1 MDKRE
6 QEVLDLIR
14 QKTADVEVPKSL
26 EPDAVERM
34 LEEKEASKGAG
45 AAPGKRRRWGAWQ
58 TGLLTAACLTAVVGF
73 AAWSM
78 LDAGK
83 EHVTTENVRD
93 NKGNSS
99 EDEEEI
105 SISKTIAQAESYEQ
119 IYDYYEAYRKKMEE
133 EQASYQMDA
142 ADMGRELIAESAGGE
157 AESNASSGSTK
168 SSGEEMA
175 IVEDTIDA
183 PAATAEAGDMAADY
197 SQTNVRQE
205 GVDEADI
212 AKTDGRYLYILED
225 NGREIA
231 VVDTKDGKMKKA
243 ASVEVDEK
251 EYIQEFYVVPDL
263 KKMVVVCGQQ
273 GAGDM
278 LVDPLYTNGGI
289 GNSGV
294 TIAVTYDIQ
303 NPEEPKEEGKVT
315 QSGDYRSSRMVNGFL
330 YLFSEVYIWGE
341 VAQNEPRMYVP
352 LINGEPVSEKNIY
365 LPPIKQAN
373 MYEVITSVNLKK
385 PDETMDSKAI
395 FSKGGQV
402 YVSNKNIYFYETEWG
417 YWNGCVT
424 TIRKVA
430 YKDGKLEAKA
440 QGKFDGYLN
449 DSFSIDEH
457 EGNLRV
463 VTTDD
468 DTNSVY
474 VLDGE
479 LEEIGAIENLAKDE
493 RIYSARFMGDT
504 GYFVT
509 FRETDPLFSVDFS
522 DPKNPKI
529 IGELKIPGFSEYLH
543 FYGEDCLLG
552 IGMNVDEKTMTTDG
566 AKITMFDISDK
577 TDVKEKDTYVL
588 KNVYSTDVAYDYK
601 SALVDFNRNMI
612 GFSGY
617 TEGGQRYFLF
627 SYDEDKG
634 FICNME
640 EDINGNAMRN
650 PRGIYIEDTL
660 YVIQGN
666 IIEAYSLKDY
676 QKVDDLIL

>member
-6 QEVLDLIR
+6 QDVLEQVR
-14 QKTADVEVPKSL
+14 QKTEDIKVPENL
-26 EPDAVERM
+26 EPENIRQM
-34 LEEKEASKGAG
+34 LEEKESAASL
-45 AAPGKRRRWGAWQ
+45 GKRHRRWGVRQ
-58 TGLLTAACLTAVVGF
+58 TSVLAAACLAVVVGF
-73 AAWSM
+73 AAWNVSRPEKGSN
-78 LDAGK
+78 DNGSK
-83 EHVTTENVRD
+83 ERL
-93 NKGNSS
+93 
-99 EDEEEI
+99 EI
-105 SISKTIAQAESYEQ
+105 SSSKTIAQAESYEQ
-119 IYDYYEAYRKKMEE
+119 VFEYYETYQKKLEE
-133 EQASYQMDA
+133 EQESYKMDA
-142 ADMGRELIAESAGGE
+142 GDMARSMIAESAEGSAMNG
-157 AESNASSGSTK
+157 SSGGAK

-175 IVEDTIDA
+175 IIED
-183 PAATAEAGDMAADY
+183 AADTADATTEH

-212 AKTDGRYLYILED
+212 AKTDGRYLYVLED
-225 NGREIA
+225 NEHEIA
-231 VVDTKDGKMKKA
+231 VVDTMGQSIKKV
-243 ASVEVDEK
+243 ASVEVGDDR
-251 EYIQEFYVVPDL
+251 YIREFYIIPDM
-263 KKMVVVCGQQ
+263 KKMVVICGLQSGGAILDDPFYTQ
-273 GAGDM
+273 GAMGD
-278 LVDPLYTNGGI
+278 N
-289 GNSGV
+289 GV
-294 TIAVTYDIQ
+294 TMAVTYDIQ
-303 NPEEPKEEGKVT
+303 EPEKPKEEGNVT
-315 QSGDYRSSRMVNGFL
+315 QSGNYSSSRMVNGYL
-330 YLFSEVYIWGE
+330 YLFSEVHIWGE
-341 VAQNEPRMYVP
+341 VVQNEPRTYVP
-352 LINGEPVSEKNIY
+352 LINGEPILERDIY
-365 LPPIKQAN
+365 LPPVKQAN
-373 MYEVITSVNLKK
+373 MYEVITSVDIKK
-385 PDETMDSKAI
+385 PDQTKDSKAI

-417 YWNGCVT
+417 NWSGCIT

-440 QGKFDGYLN
+440 QGSFDGYLN
-449 DSFSIDEH
+449 DSFSIDEY
-457 EGNLRV
+457 EGNVRV

-474 VLDGE
+474 VLDEE

-522 DPKNPKI
+522 DPKKPKI

-543 FYGEDCLLG
+543 FYGEDRLLG
-552 IGMNVDEKTMTTDG
+552 IGMNVDEETMTTDG

-577 TDVKEKDTYVL
+577 TDVKEKNTYVL

-601 SALVDFNRNMI
+601 AALVDWKKNII

-627 SYDEDKG
+627 EYDEDKG

-640 EDINGNAMRN
+640 EDINGNGMRI
-650 PRGIYIEDTL
+650 PRGIYIGDTL

>member
-6 QEVLDLIR
+6 QDVLDLIR
-14 QKTADVEVPKSL
+14 QKTADVEVPESL
-26 EPDAVERM
+26 GPDAVEGM
-34 LEEKEASKGAG
+34 LESKAASKEPGFV
-45 AAPGKRRRWGAWQ
+45 PGKRRRWSARH
-58 TGLLTAACLTAVVGF
+58 TGLLTAACLTVIVGF

-78 LDAGK
+78 SDSGK
-83 EHVTTENVRD
+83 ENVTTEKVKND
-93 NKGNSS
+93 TESG
-99 EDEEEI
+99 EEI
-105 SISKTIAQAESYEQ
+105 SISDTIVQAKSYEQ
-119 IYDYYEAYRKKMEE
+119 VYDYYEAYRKKMEE

-142 ADMGRELIAESAGGE
+142 ADMGRELITERAGS

-168 SSGEEMA
+168 SSGEEIA
-175 IVEDTIDA
+175 IAEDSIDA
-183 PAATAEAGDMAADY
+183 PAATAEAGGMSADH

-225 NGREIA
+225 SGRKIA
-231 VVDTKDGKMKKA
+231 VVDTKDGDMEKT
-243 ASVEVDEK
+243 ASVEVGDK
-251 EYIQEFYVVPDL
+251 EYVREFYVVPDT
-263 KKMVVVCGQQ
+263 KKLVVICGQQ
-273 GAGDM
+273 GGNAM
-278 LVDPLYTNGGI
+278 FEDPLYTNGGI
-289 GNSGV
+289 GSSGV
-294 TIAVTYDIQ
+294 TMAVTYDIQ
-303 NPEEPKEEGKVT
+303 DPKNPQKEGKVT
-315 QSGDYRSSRMVNGFL
+315 QSGEYRSSRMVNGFL
-330 YLFSEVYIWGE
+330 YLFSEVHIWGE
-341 VAQNEPRMYVP
+341 VARNEPGTYVP

-373 MYEVITSVNLKK
+373 MYEVITSVDLKK
-385 PDETMDSKAI
+385 PDETLDSKAI

-402 YVSNKNIYFYETEWG
+402 YVSNRNIYFYETEWG

-424 TIRKVA
+424 TVRKVA

-463 VTTDD
+463 VTTEN

-479 LEEIGAIENLAKDE
+479 LKEIGAIEDLAKDE

-543 FYGEDCLLG
+543 FYGEDRLLG

-566 AKITMFDISDK
+566 AKIAMFDISDK
-577 TDVKEKDTYVL
+577 ADVKEMDTYVL

-601 SALVDFNRNMI
+601 AALVDWQRNVI
-612 GFSGY
+612 GFSGH

-627 SYDEDKG
+627 EYDEEKG

-640 EDINGNAMRN
+640 EDINGNGMYN

>member
-6 QEVLDLIR
+6 QDVLEQVR
-14 QKTADVEVPKSL
+14 QKTEDIKVSENL
-26 EPDAVERM
+26 EPENIRQM
-34 LEEKEASKGAG
+34 LEEKESAASL
-45 AAPGKRRRWGAWQ
+45 GKRHRRWGVRQ
-58 TGLLTAACLTAVVGF
+58 TSVLAAACLAVVVGF
-73 AAWSM
+73 AAWNVSRPEKGSN
-78 LDAGK
+78 DNGSK
-83 EHVTTENVRD
+83 ERL
-93 NKGNSS
+93 
-99 EDEEEI
+99 EI
-105 SISKTIAQAESYEQ
+105 SSSKTIAQAESYEQ
-119 IYDYYEAYRKKMEE
+119 VFEYYETYQKKLEE
-133 EQASYQMDA
+133 EQESYKMDA
-142 ADMGRELIAESAGGE
+142 GDMARSMIAESAEGSAMNG
-157 AESNASSGSTK
+157 SSGGAK

-175 IVEDTIDA
+175 IIED
-183 PAATAEAGDMAADY
+183 AADTADATTEH

-212 AKTDGRYLYILED
+212 AKTDGRYLYVLED
-225 NGREIA
+225 NEHEIA
-231 VVDTKDGKMKKA
+231 IVDTMGQSIKKV
-243 ASVEVDEK
+243 ASVEVGDDRYIR
-251 EYIQEFYVVPDL
+251 EYYIIPDM
-263 KKMVVVCGQQ
+263 KKMVVICGLQSGGAILDDPFYTQ
-273 GAGDM
+273 GAMGD
-278 LVDPLYTNGGI
+278 N
-289 GNSGV
+289 GV
-294 TIAVTYDIQ
+294 TMAVTYDIQ
-303 NPEEPKEEGKVT
+303 EPEKPKEEGNVT
-315 QSGDYRSSRMVNGFL
+315 QSGNYSSSRMVNGYL
-330 YLFSEVYIWGE
+330 YLFSEVHIWGE
-341 VAQNEPRMYVP
+341 VVQNEPRTYVP
-352 LINGEPVSEKNIY
+352 LINGEPILERDIY
-365 LPPIKQAN
+365 LPPVKQAN
-373 MYEVITSVNLKK
+373 MYEVITSVDIKK
-385 PDETMDSKAI
+385 PDQTKDSKAI

-417 YWNGCVT
+417 NWSGCIT

-440 QGKFDGYLN
+440 QGSFDGYLN
-449 DSFSIDEH
+449 DSFSIDEYV
-457 EGNLRV
+457 GNLRV

-474 VLDGE
+474 VLDEE

-522 DPKNPKI
+522 DPKKPKI

-543 FYGEDCLLG
+543 FYGEDRLLG
-552 IGMNVDEKTMTTDG
+552 IGMNVDEETMTTDG

-577 TDVKEKDTYVL
+577 TDVKEKNTYVL

-601 SALVDFNRNMI
+601 AALVDWKKNII

-627 SYDEDKG
+627 EYDEDKG

-640 EDINGNAMRN
+640 EDINGNGMRI
-650 PRGIYIEDTL
+650 PRGIYIGDTL

>member
-6 QEVLDLIR
+6 QDVLEQVRKKTEEVKIP
-14 QKTADVEVPKSL
+14 QSL
-26 EPDAVERM
+26 EPENIQRM
-34 LEEKEASKGAG
+34 LEEKEARASF
-45 AAPGKRRRWGAWQ
+45 GKHQRRWGVRQISA
-58 TGLLTAACLTAVVGF
+58 LAAACLVAVIGF
-73 AAWSM
+73 AAW
-78 LDAGK
+78 
-83 EHVTTENVRD
+83 NVSGPKGETDNSRRD
-93 NKGNSS
+93 MP
-99 EDEEEI
+99 ERAEI
-105 SISKTIAQAESYEQ
+105 SSSKTIAQAESYDQ
-119 IYDYYEAYRKKMEE
+119 VFDYYEAYRKKLEE
-133 EQASYQMDA
+133 EQKSYQMDA
-142 ADMGRELIAESAGGE
+142 GDMARDMITESAEGGE
-157 AESNASSGSTK
+157 MNGSAGSTK
-168 SSGEEMA
+168 SSGEEIA
-175 IVEDTIDA
+175 IMEDSLEA
-183 PAATAEAGDMAADY
+183 PAATADAAELADDY

-212 AKTDGRYLYILED
+212 AKTDGRYLYVLED
-225 NGREIA
+225 NGNEIA
-231 VVDTKDGKMKKA
+231 VVDTKDQSMKKV
-243 ASVEVDEK
+243 ASVEIEDKGYVR
-251 EYIQEFYVVPDL
+251 EFYVVPDM
-263 KKMVVVCGQQ
+263 KKMVVIYGRQN
-273 GAGDM
+273 GGSM
-278 LVDPLYTNGGI
+278 MEDPFYTNGGM
-289 GNSGV
+289 GDNGA

-303 NPEEPKEEGKVT
+303 EPEKPKEEGKVT
-315 QSGDYRSSRMVNGFL
+315 QSGEYRSSRMVNGYL
-330 YLFSEVYIWGE
+330 YLFSEVHIWGE
-341 VAQNEPRMYVP
+341 VVQNEPRTYVP
-352 LINGEPVSEKNIY
+352 LINGEPVLERDIY
-365 LPPIKQAN
+365 LPPVKQAN
-373 MYEVITSVNLKK
+373 MYEVITSVDLNR
-385 PDETMDSKAI
+385 PDKTKDSKAI

-417 YWNGCVT
+417 QWNGCVT

-440 QGKFDGYLN
+440 QGSFDGYMN
-449 DSFSIDEH
+449 DSFSIDEY

-474 VLDGE
+474 VLDEE

-522 DPKNPKI
+522 DPKKPKI

-543 FYGEDCLLG
+543 FYGEDRLLG
-552 IGMNVDEKTMTTDG
+552 IGMNVDEETMTTDG

-577 TDVKEKDTYVL
+577 SDVKEKNTYVL

-601 SALVDFNRNMI
+601 AALVDWKKNII

-627 SYDEDKG
+627 EYDEDKG

-640 EDINGNAMRN
+640 EDINGNGMRN
-650 PRGIYIEDTL
+650 PRGIYIGDTL

>member
-6 QEVLDLIR
+6 QDVLEQVR
-14 QKTADVEVPKSL
+14 QKTEDIKVPENL
-26 EPDAVERM
+26 EPENIRQM
-34 LEEKEASKGAG
+34 LEEKESAASL
-45 AAPGKRRRWGAWQ
+45 GKRHRRWGVRQ
-58 TGLLTAACLTAVVGF
+58 TSVLAAACLAVVVGF
-73 AAWSM
+73 AAWNVSRPEKGSN
-78 LDAGK
+78 DNGSK
-83 EHVTTENVRD
+83 ERL
-93 NKGNSS
+93 
-99 EDEEEI
+99 EI
-105 SISKTIAQAESYEQ
+105 SSSKTIAQAESYEQ
-119 IYDYYEAYRKKMEE
+119 VFEYYETYQKKLEE
-133 EQASYQMDA
+133 EQESYKMDA
-142 ADMGRELIAESAGGE
+142 GDMARSMIAESADGSAMNG
-157 AESNASSGSTK
+157 SSGGAK

-175 IVEDTIDA
+175 IIEY
-183 PAATAEAGDMAADY
+183 AADTADATTEH

-212 AKTDGRYLYILED
+212 AKTDGRYLYVLED
-225 NGREIA
+225 NEHEIA
-231 VVDTKDGKMKKA
+231 VVDTMGQSIKKV
-243 ASVEVDEK
+243 ASVEVGDDR
-251 EYIQEFYVVPDL
+251 YIREFYIIPDM
-263 KKMVVVCGQQ
+263 KKMVVICGLQSGGAILDDPFYTQ
-273 GAGDM
+273 GAMGD
-278 LVDPLYTNGGI
+278 N
-289 GNSGV
+289 GV
-294 TIAVTYDIQ
+294 TMAVTYDIQ
-303 NPEEPKEEGKVT
+303 EPEKPKEEGNVT
-315 QSGDYRSSRMVNGFL
+315 QSGNYSSSRMVNGYL
-330 YLFSEVYIWGE
+330 YLFSEVHIWGE
-341 VAQNEPRMYVP
+341 VVQNEPRTYVP
-352 LINGEPVSEKNIY
+352 LINGEPVLERDIY
-365 LPPIKQAN
+365 LPPVKQAN
-373 MYEVITSVNLKK
+373 MYEVITSVDIKK
-385 PDETMDSKAI
+385 PDQTKDSKAI

-417 YWNGCVT
+417 NWSGCIT

-440 QGKFDGYLN
+440 QGSFDGYLN
-449 DSFSIDEH
+449 DSFSIDEY

-474 VLDGE
+474 VLDEE

-522 DPKNPKI
+522 DPKKPKI

-543 FYGEDCLLG
+543 FYGEDRLLG
-552 IGMNVDEKTMTTDG
+552 IGMNVDEETMTTDG

-577 TDVKEKDTYVL
+577 TDVKEKNTYVL

-601 SALVDFNRNMI
+601 AALVDWKKNII

-627 SYDEDKG
+627 EYDEDKG

-640 EDINGNAMRN
+640 EDINGNGMRI
-650 PRGIYIEDTL
+650 PRGIYIGDTL

>member
-6 QEVLDLIR
+6 QDVLEQVR
-14 QKTADVEVPKSL
+14 QKTEDIKVPENL
-26 EPDAVERM
+26 EPENIRQM
-34 LEEKEASKGAG
+34 LEEKESAASL
-45 AAPGKRRRWGAWQ
+45 GKRHRRWGVRQ
-58 TGLLTAACLTAVVGF
+58 TSVLAAACLAVVVGF
-73 AAWSM
+73 AAWNVSRPEKGSN
-78 LDAGK
+78 DNGSK
-83 EHVTTENVRD
+83 ERL
-93 NKGNSS
+93 
-99 EDEEEI
+99 EI
-105 SISKTIAQAESYEQ
+105 SSSKTIAQAESYEQ
-119 IYDYYEAYRKKMEE
+119 VFEYYETYQKKLEE
-133 EQASYQMDA
+133 EQESYKMDA
-142 ADMGRELIAESAGGE
+142 GDMARSMIAESAEGSAMNG
-157 AESNASSGSTK
+157 SSGGAK

-175 IVEDTIDA
+175 IIED
-183 PAATAEAGDMAADY
+183 AADTADATTEH

-212 AKTDGRYLYILED
+212 AKTDGRYLYVLED
-225 NGREIA
+225 NEHEIA
-231 VVDTKDGKMKKA
+231 VVDTMGQSIKKV
-243 ASVEVDEK
+243 ASVEVGDDR
-251 EYIQEFYVVPDL
+251 YIREFYIIPDM
-263 KKMVVVCGQQ
+263 KKMVVICGLQSGGAILDDPFYTQ
-273 GAGDM
+273 GAMGD
-278 LVDPLYTNGGI
+278 N
-289 GNSGV
+289 GV
-294 TIAVTYDIQ
+294 TMAVTYDIQ
-303 NPEEPKEEGKVT
+303 EPEKPKEEGNVT
-315 QSGDYRSSRMVNGFL
+315 QSGNYSSSRMVNGYL
-330 YLFSEVYIWGE
+330 YLFSEVHIWGE
-341 VAQNEPRMYVP
+341 VVQNEPRTYVP
-352 LINGEPVSEKNIY
+352 LINGEPILERDIY
-365 LPPIKQAN
+365 LPPVKQAN
-373 MYEVITSVNLKK
+373 MYEVITSVDIKK
-385 PDETMDSKAI
+385 PDQTKDSKAI

-417 YWNGCVT
+417 NWSGCIT

-440 QGKFDGYLN
+440 QGSFDGYLN
-449 DSFSIDEH
+449 DSFSIDEY

-474 VLDGE
+474 VLDEE

-522 DPKNPKI
+522 DPKKPKI

-543 FYGEDCLLG
+543 FYGEDRLLG
-552 IGMNVDEKTMTTDG
+552 IGMNVDEETMTTDG

-577 TDVKEKDTYVL
+577 TDVKEKNTYVL

-601 SALVDFNRNMI
+601 AALVDWKKNII

-627 SYDEDKG
+627 EYDEDKG

-640 EDINGNAMRN
+640 EDINGNGMRI
-650 PRGIYIEDTL
+650 PRGIYIGDTL

>member
-6 QEVLDLIR
+6 QDVLEQVR
-14 QKTADVEVPKSL
+14 QKTEDIKVPENL
-26 EPDAVERM
+26 EPENIRQM
-34 LEEKEASKGAG
+34 LEEKESAASL
-45 AAPGKRRRWGAWQ
+45 GKRHRRWGVRQ
-58 TGLLTAACLTAVVGF
+58 TSVLAAACLAVVVGF
-73 AAWSM
+73 AAWNVSRPEKGSN
-78 LDAGK
+78 DNGSK
-83 EHVTTENVRD
+83 ERL
-93 NKGNSS
+93 
-99 EDEEEI
+99 EI
-105 SISKTIAQAESYEQ
+105 SSSKTIAQAESYEQ
-119 IYDYYEAYRKKMEE
+119 VFKYYETYQKKLEE
-133 EQASYQMDA
+133 EQESYKMDA
-142 ADMGRELIAESAGGE
+142 GDMARSMIAESAEGSAMNG
-157 AESNASSGSTK
+157 SSGGAK

-175 IVEDTIDA
+175 IIED
-183 PAATAEAGDMAADY
+183 AADTADATTEH

-212 AKTDGRYLYILED
+212 AKTDGRYLYVLED
-225 NGREIA
+225 NEHEIA
-231 VVDTKDGKMKKA
+231 VVDTMGQSIKKV
-243 ASVEVDEK
+243 ASVEVGDDR
-251 EYIQEFYVVPDL
+251 YIREFYIIPDM
-263 KKMVVVCGQQ
+263 KKMVVICGLQSGGAILDDPFYTQ
-273 GAGDM
+273 GAMGD
-278 LVDPLYTNGGI
+278 N
-289 GNSGV
+289 GV
-294 TIAVTYDIQ
+294 TMAVTYDIQ
-303 NPEEPKEEGKVT
+303 EPEKPKEEGNVT
-315 QSGDYRSSRMVNGFL
+315 QSGNYSSSRMVNGYL
-330 YLFSEVYIWGE
+330 YLFSEVHIWGE
-341 VAQNEPRMYVP
+341 VVQNEPRTYVP
-352 LINGEPVSEKNIY
+352 LINGEPILERDIY
-365 LPPIKQAN
+365 LPPVKQAN
-373 MYEVITSVNLKK
+373 MYEVITSVDIKK
-385 PDETMDSKAI
+385 PDQTKDSKAI

-417 YWNGCVT
+417 NWSGCIT

-440 QGKFDGYLN
+440 QGSFDGYLN
-449 DSFSIDEH
+449 DSFSIDEY

-474 VLDGE
+474 VLDEE

-522 DPKNPKI
+522 DPKKPKI

-543 FYGEDCLLG
+543 FYGEDRLLG
-552 IGMNVDEKTMTTDG
+552 IGMNVDEETMTTDG

-577 TDVKEKDTYVL
+577 TDVKEKNTYVL

-601 SALVDFNRNMI
+601 AALVDWKKNII

-627 SYDEDKG
+627 EYDEDKG

-640 EDINGNAMRN
+640 EDINGNGMRI
-650 PRGIYIEDTL
+650 PRGIYIGDTL

>member
-6 QEVLDLIR
+6 QDVLEQVR
-14 QKTADVEVPKSL
+14 QKTEDIKVPENL
-26 EPDAVERM
+26 EPENIRQM
-34 LEEKEASKGAG
+34 LEEKESAASL
-45 AAPGKRRRWGAWQ
+45 GKRHRRWGVRQ
-58 TGLLTAACLTAVVGF
+58 TSVLAAACLAVVVGF
-73 AAWSM
+73 AAWNVSRPEKGSN
-78 LDAGK
+78 DNGSK
-83 EHVTTENVRD
+83 ERL
-93 NKGNSS
+93 
-99 EDEEEI
+99 EI
-105 SISKTIAQAESYEQ
+105 SSSKTIAQAESYEQ
-119 IYDYYEAYRKKMEE
+119 VFEYYETYQKKLEE
-133 EQASYQMDA
+133 EQESYKMDA
-142 ADMGRELIAESAGGE
+142 GDMARSMIAESAEGSAMNG
-157 AESNASSGSTK
+157 SSGGAK

-175 IVEDTIDA
+175 IIED
-183 PAATAEAGDMAADY
+183 AADTADATTEH

-212 AKTDGRYLYILED
+212 AKTDGRYLYVLED
-225 NGREIA
+225 NEHEIA
-231 VVDTKDGKMKKA
+231 IVDTMGQSMVIKKV
-243 ASVEVDEK
+243 ASVEVGDDR
-251 EYIQEFYVVPDL
+251 YIREFYIIPDM
-263 KKMVVVCGQQ
+263 KKMVVICGLQSGGAILDDPFYTQ
-273 GAGDM
+273 GAMGD
-278 LVDPLYTNGGI
+278 N
-289 GNSGV
+289 GV
-294 TIAVTYDIQ
+294 TMAVTYDIQ
-303 NPEEPKEEGKVT
+303 EPEKPKEEGNVT
-315 QSGDYRSSRMVNGFL
+315 QSGNYSSSRMVNGYL
-330 YLFSEVYIWGE
+330 YLFSEVHIWGE
-341 VAQNEPRMYVP
+341 VVQNEPRTYVP
-352 LINGEPVSEKNIY
+352 LINGEPILERDIY
-365 LPPIKQAN
+365 LPPVKQAN
-373 MYEVITSVNLKK
+373 MYEVITSVDIKK
-385 PDETMDSKAI
+385 PDQTKDSKAI

-417 YWNGCVT
+417 NWSGCIT

-440 QGKFDGYLN
+440 QGSFDGYLN
-449 DSFSIDEH
+449 DSFSIDEY

-474 VLDGE
+474 VLDEE

-522 DPKNPKI
+522 DPKKPKI

-543 FYGEDCLLG
+543 FYGEDRLLG
-552 IGMNVDEKTMTTDG
+552 IGMNVDEETMTTDG

-577 TDVKEKDTYVL
+577 TDVKEKNTYVL

-601 SALVDFNRNMI
+601 SALVDWKKNII

-627 SYDEDKG
+627 EYDEDKG

-640 EDINGNAMRN
+640 EDINGNGMRI
-650 PRGIYIEDTL
+650 PRGIYIGDTL

>member
-1 MDKRE
+1 M
-6 QEVLDLIR
+6 
-14 QKTADVEVPKSL
+14 P
-26 EPDAVERM
+26 ER
-34 LEEKEASKGAG
+34 A
-45 AAPGKRRRWGAWQ
+45 
-58 TGLLTAACLTAVVGF
+58 
-73 AAWSM
+73 
-78 LDAGK
+78 
-83 EHVTTENVRD
+83 
-93 NKGNSS
+93 
-99 EDEEEI
+99 EI
-105 SISKTIAQAESYEQ
+105 SSSKTIAQAESYDQ
-119 IYDYYEAYRKKMEE
+119 VFDYYEAYRKKLEE
-133 EQASYQMDA
+133 EQKSYQMDA
-142 ADMGRELIAESAGGE
+142 GDMARDMITESAEGGE
-157 AESNASSGSTK
+157 MNGSAGSTK
-168 SSGEEMA
+168 SSGEEIA
-175 IVEDTIDA
+175 IMEDSLEA
-183 PAATAEAGDMAADY
+183 PAATADAAELADDY

-212 AKTDGRYLYILED
+212 AKTDGRYLYVLED
-225 NGREIA
+225 NGNEIA
-231 VVDTKDGKMKKA
+231 VVDTKDQSMKKV
-243 ASVEVDEK
+243 ASVEIEDKGYVR
-251 EYIQEFYVVPDL
+251 EFYVVPDM
-263 KKMVVVCGQQ
+263 KKMVVIYGRQN
-273 GAGDM
+273 GGSM
-278 LVDPLYTNGGI
+278 MEDPFYTNGGM
-289 GNSGV
+289 GDNGA

-303 NPEEPKEEGKVT
+303 EPEKPKEEGKVT
-315 QSGDYRSSRMVNGFL
+315 QSGEYRSSRMVNGYL
-330 YLFSEVYIWGE
+330 YLFSEVHIWGE
-341 VAQNEPRMYVP
+341 VVQNEPRTYVP
-352 LINGEPVSEKNIY
+352 LINGEPVLERDIY
-365 LPPIKQAN
+365 LPPVKQAN
-373 MYEVITSVNLKK
+373 MYEVITSVDLNR
-385 PDETMDSKAI
+385 PDKTKDSKAI

-417 YWNGCVT
+417 QWNGCVT

-440 QGKFDGYLN
+440 QGSFDGYMN
-449 DSFSIDEH
+449 DSFSIDEY

-474 VLDGE
+474 VLDEE

-522 DPKNPKI
+522 DPKKPKI

-543 FYGEDCLLG
+543 FYGEDRLLG
-552 IGMNVDEKTMTTDG
+552 IGMNVDEETMTTDG

-577 TDVKEKDTYVL
+577 SDVKEKNTYVL

-601 SALVDFNRNMI
+601 AALVDWKKNII

-627 SYDEDKG
+627 EYDEDKG

-640 EDINGNAMRN
+640 EDINGNGMRN
-650 PRGIYIEDTL
+650 PRGIYIGDTL

>member
-6 QEVLDLIR
+6 QDVLEQVR
-14 QKTADVEVPKSL
+14 QKTEDIKVPENL
-26 EPDAVERM
+26 EPENIRQM
-34 LEEKEASKGAG
+34 LEEKESAASL
-45 AAPGKRRRWGAWQ
+45 GKRHRRWGVRQ
-58 TGLLTAACLTAVVGF
+58 TSVLAAACLAVVVGF
-73 AAWSM
+73 AAWNVSRPEKGSN
-78 LDAGK
+78 DNGSK
-83 EHVTTENVRD
+83 ERL
-93 NKGNSS
+93 
-99 EDEEEI
+99 EI
-105 SISKTIAQAESYEQ
+105 SSSKTIAQAESYEQ
-119 IYDYYEAYRKKMEE
+119 VFEYYETYQKKLEE
-133 EQASYQMDA
+133 EQESYKMDA
-142 ADMGRELIAESAGGE
+142 GDMARSMIAESAEGSAMNG
-157 AESNASSGSTK
+157 SSGGAK

-175 IVEDTIDA
+175 IIEDAADTAD
-183 PAATAEAGDMAADY
+183 ATAEH

-212 AKTDGRYLYILED
+212 AKTDGRYLYVLED
-225 NGREIA
+225 NEHEIA
-231 VVDTKDGKMKKA
+231 VVDTMGQSIKKV
-243 ASVEVDEK
+243 ASVEVGDDR
-251 EYIQEFYVVPDL
+251 YIREFYIIPDM
-263 KKMVVVCGQQ
+263 KKMVVICGLQSGGAILDDPFYTQ
-273 GAGDM
+273 GAMGD
-278 LVDPLYTNGGI
+278 N
-289 GNSGV
+289 GV
-294 TIAVTYDIQ
+294 TMAVTYDIQ
-303 NPEEPKEEGKVT
+303 EPEKPKEEGNVT
-315 QSGDYRSSRMVNGFL
+315 QSGNYSSSRMVNGYL
-330 YLFSEVYIWGE
+330 YLFSEVHIWGE
-341 VAQNEPRMYVP
+341 VVQNEPRTYVP
-352 LINGEPVSEKNIY
+352 LINGEPVLERDIY
-365 LPPIKQAN
+365 LPPVKQAN
-373 MYEVITSVNLKK
+373 MYEVITSVDIKK
-385 PDETMDSKAI
+385 PDQTKDSKAI

-417 YWNGCVT
+417 NWSGCIT

-440 QGKFDGYLN
+440 QGSFDGYLN
-449 DSFSIDEH
+449 DSFSIDEY
-457 EGNLRV
+457 EGKLRV

-474 VLDGE
+474 VLDEE

-522 DPKNPKI
+522 DPKKPKI

-543 FYGEDCLLG
+543 FYGEDRLLG
-552 IGMNVDEKTMTTDG
+552 IGMNVDEETMTTDG

-577 TDVKEKDTYVL
+577 TDVKEKNTYVL

-601 SALVDFNRNMI
+601 AALVDWKKNII

-627 SYDEDKG
+627 EYDEDKG

-640 EDINGNAMRN
+640 EDINGNGMRI
-650 PRGIYIEDTL
+650 PRGIYIGDTL

>member
-6 QEVLDLIR
+6 QDVLEQVR
-14 QKTADVEVPKSL
+14 QKTEDIKVPENL
-26 EPDAVERM
+26 EPENIRQM
-34 LEEKEASKGAG
+34 LEEKESAASL
-45 AAPGKRRRWGAWQ
+45 GKRHRRWGVRQ
-58 TGLLTAACLTAVVGF
+58 TSVLAAACLAVVVGF
-73 AAWSM
+73 AAWNVSRPEKGSN
-78 LDAGK
+78 DNGSK
-83 EHVTTENVRD
+83 ERL
-93 NKGNSS
+93 
-99 EDEEEI
+99 EI
-105 SISKTIAQAESYEQ
+105 SSSKTIAQAESYEQ
-119 IYDYYEAYRKKMEE
+119 VFEYYETYQKKLEE
-133 EQASYQMDA
+133 EQESYKMDA
-142 ADMGRELIAESAGGE
+142 GDMARSMIAESADGSAMNG
-157 AESNASSGSTK
+157 SSGGAK

-175 IVEDTIDA
+175 IIED
-183 PAATAEAGDMAADY
+183 AADTADATTEH

-212 AKTDGRYLYILED
+212 AKTDGRYLYVLED
-225 NGREIA
+225 NEHEIA
-231 VVDTKDGKMKKA
+231 VVDTMGQSIKKV
-243 ASVEVDEK
+243 ASVEVGDDR
-251 EYIQEFYVVPDL
+251 YIREFYIIPDM
-263 KKMVVVCGQQ
+263 KKMVVICGLQSGGAILDDPFYTQ
-273 GAGDM
+273 GAMGD
-278 LVDPLYTNGGI
+278 N
-289 GNSGV
+289 GV
-294 TIAVTYDIQ
+294 TMAVTYDIQ
-303 NPEEPKEEGKVT
+303 EPEKPKEEGNVT
-315 QSGDYRSSRMVNGFL
+315 QSGNYSSSRMVNGYL
-330 YLFSEVYIWGE
+330 YLFSEVHIWGE
-341 VAQNEPRMYVP
+341 VVQNEPRTYVP
-352 LINGEPVSEKNIY
+352 LINGEPVLERDIY
-365 LPPIKQAN
+365 LPPVKQAN
-373 MYEVITSVNLKK
+373 MYEVITSVDIKK
-385 PDETMDSKAI
+385 PDQTKDSKAI

-417 YWNGCVT
+417 NWSGCIT

-440 QGKFDGYLN
+440 QGSFDGYLN
-449 DSFSIDEH
+449 DSFSIDEY

-474 VLDGE
+474 VLDEE

-522 DPKNPKI
+522 DPKKPKI

-543 FYGEDCLLG
+543 FYGEDRLLG
-552 IGMNVDEKTMTTDG
+552 IGMNVDEETMTTDG

-577 TDVKEKDTYVL
+577 TDVKEKNTYVL

-601 SALVDFNRNMI
+601 AALVDWKKNII

-627 SYDEDKG
+627 EYDEDKG

-640 EDINGNAMRN
+640 EDINGNGMRI
-650 PRGIYIEDTL
+650 PRGIYIGDTL

>member
-1 MDKRE
+1 M
-6 QEVLDLIR
+6 Q
-14 QKTADVEVPKSL
+14 
-26 EPDAVERM
+26 
-34 LEEKEASKGAG
+34 
-45 AAPGKRRRWGAWQ
+45 
-58 TGLLTAACLTAVVGF
+58 
-73 AAWSM
+73 
-78 LDAGK
+78 
-83 EHVTTENVRD
+83 
-93 NKGNSS
+93 
-99 EDEEEI
+99 EEI
-105 SISKTIAQAESYEQ
+105 QIDDSRVIARAESYDQ
-119 IYDYYEAYRKKMEE
+119 VFDYYEAYRKKLEE
-133 EQASYQMDA
+133 EQKSYQMDA
-142 ADMGRELIAESAGGE
+142 GDMARDMITESAEGGE
-157 AESNASSGSTK
+157 MNGSAGSTK
-168 SSGEEMA
+168 SSGEEIA
-175 IVEDTIDA
+175 IMEDSLEA
-183 PAATAEAGDMAADY
+183 PAATADAAELADDY

-212 AKTDGRYLYILED
+212 AKTDGRYLYVLED
-225 NGREIA
+225 NGNEIA
-231 VVDTKDGKMKKA
+231 VVDTKDQSMKKV
-243 ASVEVDEK
+243 ASVEIEDKGYVR
-251 EYIQEFYVVPDL
+251 EFYVVPDM
-263 KKMVVVCGQQ
+263 KKMVVIYGRQN
-273 GAGDM
+273 GGSM
-278 LVDPLYTNGGI
+278 MEDPFYTNGGM
-289 GNSGV
+289 GDNGA

-303 NPEEPKEEGKVT
+303 EPEKPKEEGKVT
-315 QSGDYRSSRMVNGFL
+315 QSGEYRSSRMVNGYL
-330 YLFSEVYIWGE
+330 YLFSEVHIWGE
-341 VAQNEPRMYVP
+341 VVQNEPRTYVP
-352 LINGEPVSEKNIY
+352 LINGEPVLERDIY
-365 LPPIKQAN
+365 LPPVKQAN
-373 MYEVITSVNLKK
+373 MYEVITSVDLNR
-385 PDETMDSKAI
+385 PDKTKDSKAI

-417 YWNGCVT
+417 QWNGCVT

-440 QGKFDGYLN
+440 QGSFDGYMN
-449 DSFSIDEH
+449 DSFSIDEY

-474 VLDGE
+474 VLDEE

-522 DPKNPKI
+522 DPKKPKI

-543 FYGEDCLLG
+543 FYGEDRLLG
-552 IGMNVDEKTMTTDG
+552 IGMNVDEETMTTDG

-577 TDVKEKDTYVL
+577 SDVKEKNTYVL

-601 SALVDFNRNMI
+601 AALVDWKKNII

-627 SYDEDKG
+627 EYDEDKG

-640 EDINGNAMRN
+640 EDINGNGMRN
-650 PRGIYIEDTL
+650 PRGIYIGDTL

>member
-6 QEVLDLIR
+6 QDVLEQVR
-14 QKTADVEVPKSL
+14 QKTEDIKVPENL
-26 EPDAVERM
+26 EPENIRQM
-34 LEEKEASKGAG
+34 LEEKESAASL
-45 AAPGKRRRWGAWQ
+45 GKRHRRWGVRQ
-58 TGLLTAACLTAVVGF
+58 TSVLAAACLAVVVGF
-73 AAWSM
+73 AAWNVSRPEKGSN
-78 LDAGK
+78 DNGSK
-83 EHVTTENVRD
+83 ERL
-93 NKGNSS
+93 
-99 EDEEEI
+99 EI
-105 SISKTIAQAESYEQ
+105 SSSKTIAQAESYEQ
-119 IYDYYEAYRKKMEE
+119 VFEYYETYQKKLEE
-133 EQASYQMDA
+133 EQESYKMDA
-142 ADMGRELIAESAGGE
+142 GDMARSMIAESAEGSAMNG
-157 AESNASSGSTK
+157 SSGGAK

-175 IVEDTIDA
+175 IIED
-183 PAATAEAGDMAADY
+183 AADTADATTEH

-212 AKTDGRYLYILED
+212 AKTDGRYLYVLED
-225 NGREIA
+225 NEHEIA
-231 VVDTKDGKMKKA
+231 IVDTMGQSIKKV
-243 ASVEVDEK
+243 ASVEVGDDR
-251 EYIQEFYVVPDL
+251 YIREFYIIPDM
-263 KKMVVVCGQQ
+263 KKMVVICGLQSGGAILDDPFYTQ
-273 GAGDM
+273 GAMGD
-278 LVDPLYTNGGI
+278 N
-289 GNSGV
+289 GV
-294 TIAVTYDIQ
+294 TMAVTYDIQ
-303 NPEEPKEEGKVT
+303 EPEKPKEEGNVT
-315 QSGDYRSSRMVNGFL
+315 QSGNYSSSRMVNGYL
-330 YLFSEVYIWGE
+330 YLFSEVHIWGE
-341 VAQNEPRMYVP
+341 VVQNEPRTYVP
-352 LINGEPVSEKNIY
+352 LINGEPILERDIY
-365 LPPIKQAN
+365 LPPVKQAN
-373 MYEVITSVNLKK
+373 MYEVITSVDIKK
-385 PDETMDSKAI
+385 PDQTKDSKAI

-417 YWNGCVT
+417 NWSGCIT

-440 QGKFDGYLN
+440 QGSFDGYLN
-449 DSFSIDEH
+449 DSFSIDEY

-474 VLDGE
+474 VLDEE

-522 DPKNPKI
+522 DPKKPKI

-543 FYGEDCLLG
+543 FYGEDRLLG
-552 IGMNVDEKTMTTDG
+552 IGMNVDEETMTTDG

-577 TDVKEKDTYVL
+577 TDVKEKNTYVL

-601 SALVDFNRNMI
+601 AALVDWKKNII

-627 SYDEDKG
+627 EYDEDKG

-640 EDINGNAMRN
+640 EDINGNGMRI
-650 PRGIYIEDTL
+650 PRGIYIGDTL

>member
-6 QEVLDLIR
+6 QDVLEQVR
-14 QKTADVEVPKSL
+14 QKTEDIKVPENL
-26 EPDAVERM
+26 EPENIRQM
-34 LEEKEASKGAG
+34 LEEKESAASL
-45 AAPGKRRRWGAWQ
+45 GKRHRRWGVRQ
-58 TGLLTAACLTAVVGF
+58 TSVLAAACLAVVVGF
-73 AAWSM
+73 AAWNVSRPEKGSN
-78 LDAGK
+78 DNGSK
-83 EHVTTENVRD
+83 ERL
-93 NKGNSS
+93 
-99 EDEEEI
+99 EI
-105 SISKTIAQAESYEQ
+105 SSSKTIAQAESYEQ
-119 IYDYYEAYRKKMEE
+119 VFEYYETYQKKLEE
-133 EQASYQMDA
+133 EQESYKMDA
-142 ADMGRELIAESAGGE
+142 GDMARSMIAESAEGSAMNG
-157 AESNASSGSTK
+157 SSGGAK

-175 IVEDTIDA
+175 IIEDAADTAD
-183 PAATAEAGDMAADY
+183 ATAEH

-212 AKTDGRYLYILED
+212 AKTDGRYLYVLED
-225 NGREIA
+225 NEHEIA
-231 VVDTKDGKMKKA
+231 IVDTMGQSIKKV
-243 ASVEVDEK
+243 ASVEVGDDR
-251 EYIQEFYVVPDL
+251 YIREFYIIPDM
-263 KKMVVVCGQQ
+263 KKMVVICGLQSGGAILDDPFYTQ
-273 GAGDM
+273 GAMGD
-278 LVDPLYTNGGI
+278 N
-289 GNSGV
+289 GV
-294 TIAVTYDIQ
+294 TMAVTYDIQ
-303 NPEEPKEEGKVT
+303 EPEKPKEEGNVT
-315 QSGDYRSSRMVNGFL
+315 QSGNYSSSRMVNGYL
-330 YLFSEVYIWGE
+330 YLFSEVHIWGE
-341 VAQNEPRMYVP
+341 VVQNEPRTYVP
-352 LINGEPVSEKNIY
+352 LINGEPVLERDIY
-365 LPPIKQAN
+365 LPPVKQAN
-373 MYEVITSVNLKK
+373 MYEVITSVDIKK
-385 PDETMDSKAI
+385 PDQTKDSKAI

-417 YWNGCVT
+417 NWSGCIT

-440 QGKFDGYLN
+440 QGSFDGYLN
-449 DSFSIDEH
+449 DSFSIDEY

-474 VLDGE
+474 VLDEE

-522 DPKNPKI
+522 DPKKPKI

-543 FYGEDCLLG
+543 FYGEDRLLG
-552 IGMNVDEKTMTTDG
+552 IGMNVDEETMTTDG

-577 TDVKEKDTYVL
+577 TDVKEKNTYVL

-601 SALVDFNRNMI
+601 AALVDWKKNII

-627 SYDEDKG
+627 EYDEDKG

-640 EDINGNAMRN
+640 EDINGNGMRI
-650 PRGIYIEDTL
+650 PRGIYIGDTL

>member
-6 QEVLDLIR
+6 QDVLEQVR
-14 QKTADVEVPKSL
+14 QKTEDIKVPENL
-26 EPDAVERM
+26 EPENIRQM
-34 LEEKEASKGAG
+34 LEEKVSAASL
-45 AAPGKRRRWGAWQ
+45 GKRHRRWGVRQ
-58 TGLLTAACLTAVVGF
+58 TSALAAACLAVVVGF
-73 AAWSM
+73 AAWNVSRPEKGSN
-78 LDAGK
+78 DNGSK
-83 EHVTTENVRD
+83 ERL
-93 NKGNSS
+93 
-99 EDEEEI
+99 EI
-105 SISKTIAQAESYEQ
+105 SSSKTIAQAESYEQ
-119 IYDYYEAYRKKMEE
+119 VFEYYETYQKKLEE
-133 EQASYQMDA
+133 EQESYKMDA
-142 ADMGRELIAESAGGE
+142 GDMARSMIAESAEGSAMNG
-157 AESNASSGSTK
+157 SSGGAK

-175 IVEDTIDA
+175 IIEDAADTAD
-183 PAATAEAGDMAADY
+183 ATAEH

-212 AKTDGRYLYILED
+212 AKTDGRYLYVLED
-225 NGREIA
+225 NEHEIA
-231 VVDTKDGKMKKA
+231 VVDTMGQSIKKV
-243 ASVEVDEK
+243 ASVEVGDDR
-251 EYIQEFYVVPDL
+251 YIREFYIIPDM
-263 KKMVVVCGQQ
+263 KKMVVICGLQSGGAILDDPFYTQ
-273 GAGDM
+273 GAMGD
-278 LVDPLYTNGGI
+278 N
-289 GNSGV
+289 GV
-294 TIAVTYDIQ
+294 TMAVTYDIQ
-303 NPEEPKEEGKVT
+303 EPEKPKEEGNVT
-315 QSGDYRSSRMVNGFL
+315 QSGNYSSSRMVNGYL
-330 YLFSEVYIWGE
+330 YLFSEVHIWGE
-341 VAQNEPRMYVP
+341 VVQNEPRTYVP
-352 LINGEPVSEKNIY
+352 LINGEPVLERDIY
-365 LPPIKQAN
+365 LPPVKQAN
-373 MYEVITSVNLKK
+373 MYEVITSVDIKK
-385 PDETMDSKAI
+385 PDQTKDSKAI

-417 YWNGCVT
+417 NWSGCIT

-440 QGKFDGYLN
+440 QGSFDGYLN
-449 DSFSIDEH
+449 DSFSIDEY
-457 EGNLRV
+457 EGNVRV

-474 VLDGE
+474 VLDEE

-522 DPKNPKI
+522 DPKKPKI

-543 FYGEDCLLG
+543 FYGEDRLLG
-552 IGMNVDEKTMTTDG
+552 IGMNVDEETMTTDG

-577 TDVKEKDTYVL
+577 TDVKEKNTYVL

-601 SALVDFNRNMI
+601 AALVDWKKNII

-627 SYDEDKG
+627 EYDEDKG

-640 EDINGNAMRN
+640 EDINGNGMRI
-650 PRGIYIEDTL
+650 PRGIYIGDTL